1 MAGAPHGALYHR
13 RRRTRGGPC
22 LGKVSTWR
30 PRRGHLPEPGSG
42 VRRRQVLACGIFA
55 RLAQDLVDQRG
66 SRVLVLCGPNERP
79 IARQIVRLAA
89 RAAVCTVAEEALS
102 IGLTKALIRRADLLV
117 TTDSGPR
124 HFAAAFE
131 RPVVTLFG
139 PTHISWTETYYS
151 KAINLQMKVPCGPC
165 QKRVCPLDHR
175 CMTELLP
182 QDVFA
187 AVNDLM
193 SRSERGQP
201 LPLVVTRSERKAS

>member
-1 MAGAPHGALYHR
+1 MALFTTAADERAADHVWEKFQLGGHEEVICLNPGAAFGAAKFWHAEYFTQAREISSISAAAVYLSCAAP
-13 RRRTRGGPC
+13 TNAP
-22 LGKVSTWR
+22 S
-30 PRRGHLPEPGSG
+30 
-42 VRRRQVLACGIFA
+42 LA
-55 RLAQDLVDQRG
+55 RSSG
-66 SRVLVLCGPNERP
+66 SRR
-79 IARQIVRLAA
+79 